1 MTLLIETDNKIFD
14 ITDLVTDLSWTDSL
28 NNGASVLEF
37 TYLNTEVMITNGAP
51 VRLTD
56 DDGNGVFFGHVFK
69 VNVDDKKKIK
79 VKAYD
84 SLRYCKAK
92 DTIAVAGET
101 VSDLVKKMCAFFSF
115 EHGGVAETG
124 YQLKAKIHTD
134 KTWLDIIYDGI
145 SDTLIGTQHYYTL
158 RDEFGS
164 IALRDL
170 EDLQTGLVLGDDSL
184 ANGFSYEK
192 SIDGDFYNQVKL
204 VKENEQTGKA
214 DVYMVYD
221 SDSIGKYGLLQYYE
235 KLNKDAT
242 GEKEKA
248 DALLRLYNREAE
260 KLSFK
265 CVGDMRFR
273 AGISVYASV
282 SDLAINRR
290 VVVSKVTHKFL
301 PVHTMDVEVM
311 AS

>member
-1 MTLLIETDNKIFD
+1 MTLLTETNNRIYD
-14 ITDLVTDLSWTDSL
+14 ITELVTDLSWTDSL

-37 TYLNTEVMITNGAP
+37 SYLNTGILLNNGAP
-51 VRLTD
+51 VRLQD
-56 DDGNGVFFGHVFK
+56 DDGNGVFFGFTFK
-69 VNVDDKKKIK
+69 VNVDDKKKVK

-92 DTIAVAGET
+92 DTIAVNGDT
-101 VSDLVKKMCAFFSF
+101 VSSLVKKMCAFFSF
-115 EHGGVAETG
+115 TPGGVAETG
-124 YQLKAKIHTD
+124 YQLRPKIHTD

-145 SDTLIGTQHYYTL
+145 SDTLVSTQHYYTL
-158 RDEFGS
+158 RDEYGS

-170 EDLQTGLVLGDDSL
+170 EDLQTGLVLGDGSL

-204 VKENEQTGKA
+204 VKENESTGKA
-214 DVYMVYD
+214 DVYLVFD
-221 SDSIGKYGLLQYYE
+221 SESISKYGLLQYYE
-235 KLNKDAT
+235 KLNKDSQ

-265 CVGDMRFR
+265 CIGDMRFR

-282 SDLAINRR
+282 SDLKINRR